1 MSSYMKKYKRKFEIF
16 KIILNKD
23 DPTIVEIGSHY
34 GEDTLRF
41 LEAFSNCTIYCFE
54 PDPRN
59 IKMFKKYVNDERAKL
74 FESALSTENGTAT
87 FYQSYQPHEEETPE
101 KYDWIS
107 TEDYKKEKLNNSG
120 SSSLKKGYQYTLEET
135 ITVKT
140 ERFDDWYEN
149 VSPGTIDLA
158 WIDVQGA
165 EKDVILG
172 MGSQVKNI
180 KFIWM
185 EYGEDTYDGA
195 MGRIETIEL
204 MESLGFSVVDQLS
217 SKTHAGDL
225 LFRRV

>member
-1 MSSYMKKYKRKFEIF
+1 M
-16 KIILNKD
+16 
-23 DPTIVEIGSHY
+23 
-34 GEDTLRF
+34 
-41 LEAFSNCTIYCFE
+41 
-54 PDPRN
+54 
-59 IKMFKKYVNDERAKL
+59 
-74 FESALSTENGTAT
+74 
-87 FYQSYQPHEEETPE
+87 
-101 KYDWIS
+101 
-107 TEDYKKEKLNNSG
+107 
-120 SSSLKKGYQYTLEET
+120 
-135 ITVKT
+135 
-140 ERFDDWYEN
+140 
-149 VSPGTIDLA
+149 SPGTIDLA